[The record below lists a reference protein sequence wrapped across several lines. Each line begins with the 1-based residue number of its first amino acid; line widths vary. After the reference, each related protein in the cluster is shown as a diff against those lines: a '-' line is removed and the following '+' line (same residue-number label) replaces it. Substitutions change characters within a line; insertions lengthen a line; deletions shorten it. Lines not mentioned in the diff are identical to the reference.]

1 MSGSLNISKVND
13 YTERFSSEVLNAAY
27 ATKAKLGGEDLLN
40 LTPIRQINLGVLNR
54 LFDLWKNTASA
65 FRSPYFDF
73 DHEEVKHALEL
84 FMNKTSQFIS
94 VSREDLSPLVK
105 EAVKDSLVLL
115 YTPEN
120 YFEEKLRSIPDAIF
134 NAEQASKFVKY
145 THIHGDVAKLLQ
157 KELIESGSDAVSVAR
172 AANWLTDSVMKQ
184 VSLDHMRAI
193 EDQYSEILLLT
204 SNEMLLNPAMQT
216 KTTPVIA
223 SGEEESK
230 SFFDTVLVDSEYHKP
245 IVKAEPVVAV
255 LSEIISKSA
264 GNSEMDSVNNRFKVN
279 IPAESEDKS
288 YGNVQLKVDS
298 IAGSIPLGQRFMFVN
313 QLFSRNSDHFEKAI
327 FELDNAKSYEEAEDM
342 IWHRYASKYAWDIN
356 GEAVK
361 ELLVIVKRKFQ

>member
-13 YTERFSSEVLNAAY
+13 YTERFSAEVLNTAY

-40 LTPIRQINLGVLNR
+40 LTPIRQINLGVLNQ
-54 LFDLWKNTASA
+54 LFDIWKNTASA

-73 DHEEVKHALEL
+73 DHEDVKHALEM

-94 VSREDLSPLVK
+94 ISREDLSPLVK

-134 NAEQASKFVKY
+134 NTEQASKFVKY
-145 THIHGDVAKLLQ
+145 THIHGDIAKLLQ

-172 AANWLTDSVMKQ
+172 ATNWLNDTVMKQ
-184 VSLDHMRAI
+184 AALDHMRTI

-204 SNEMLLNPAMQT
+204 SNEMLSSSGSQIKNTPAF
-216 KTTPVIA
+216 
-223 SGEEESK
+223 SSSDEST
-230 SFFDTVLVDSEYHKP
+230 SFFDTAFVESEYHKP

-255 LSEIISKSA
+255 LSDIISKNA
-264 GNSEMDSVNNRFKVN
+264 GNGEMDSVNNRFKVN
-279 IPAESEDKS
+279 MTTQTEDKS
-288 YGNVQLKVDS
+288 YGTVQVKVDS

-313 QLFSRNSDHFEKAI
+313 QLFSRNSEHFEKAI
-327 FELDNAKSYEEAEDM
+327 YELDNAKSYEEAEDM